1 MTRRLAFLGL
11 ALAAVALAAT
21 AARAVLVS
29 PLAIFM
35 DPQLRTT
42 EVTLANPTANTEEVT
57 IEVRYGV
64 PGTDSLTEQPAL
76 PTFAPDSA
84 PAGAP
89 NAARFLRVFPRRVV
103 LQPGQS
109 QVVRVF
115 ASPPPTLAEGEYWAR
130 FMATSKPLA
139 DTSAAA
145 NPGGVGISF
154 AIVTSIP
161 IWYRKGA
168 VRTSLALDSLAAT
181 VARDTLEA
189 RVVATRGGN
198 ASWLGTATFTLT
210 DERGRVAREW
220 PLTTAVFPVR
230 LARRLKWPLAGLP
243 AGRYTLTATYKAARE
258 DLRANELLAAPT
270 ATRAIP
276 VTLP

>member
-1 MTRRLAFLGL
+1 MTRRAVLLLAGAALVLG
-11 ALAAVALAAT
+11 AT

-42 EVTLANPTANTEEVT
+42 EVTLANPTATTEEVT

-64 PGTDSLTEQPAL
+64 PGTDSLTEQPVL
-76 PTFAPDSA
+76 PTVAADSA

-89 NAARFLRVFPRRVV
+89 NAARFLRTFPRRVV

-139 DTSAAA
+139 DTSAGA
-145 NPGGVGISF
+145 NPGAVGISF

-168 VRTSLALDSLAAT
+168 VRTALALDSLAAS

-220 PLTTAVFPVR
+220 PLTTAVCPTR
-230 LARRLKWPLAGLP
+230 LARRLKWPVTGLP

-258 DLRANELLAAPT
+258 DLRAADVLAAPVV
-270 ATRAIP
+270 TRAIP
-276 VTLP
+276 VTIP